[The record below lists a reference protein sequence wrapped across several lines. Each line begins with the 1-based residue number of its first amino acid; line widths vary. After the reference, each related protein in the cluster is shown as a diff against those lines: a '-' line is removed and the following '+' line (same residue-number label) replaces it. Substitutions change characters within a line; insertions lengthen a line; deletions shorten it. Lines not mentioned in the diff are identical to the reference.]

1 MFKAPKAG
9 GPPHPVVKATPS
21 DEFSSFES
29 GRHSPP
35 PVELKEEE
43 YPLLWKSYFDE
54 ARDVP
59 LRVGTPQEAVF
70 HILIAGPENAE
81 STFFML
87 HGAGHSAM
95 TFALLARFM
104 VDHGNVRVVTF
115 DMRAHGYTTAKD
127 ESDLSTENLV
137 EDALA
142 VADSVFTPSSH
153 VIVLGH
159 SMGGSIAVRTA
170 LKASGHFKLSGIV
183 VVDIV
188 EGTALAALPS
198 MNRII
203 DSTPPCFADIPAA
216 VAYGMTSGSGAQ
228 TNAAARITLPARLRK
243 KDGMWVWRTD
253 LHATEPYWEGWFKG
267 LSDDFLRVPAPKF
280 LVLAGRD
287 TLDTPL
293 TIGQMQG
300 KFQIKF
306 LPDCGHLI
314 QEDAP
319 EDFGQA
325 LISYAQRYAKPLMLP
340 PHLSSGPVLAPF

>member
-1 MFKAPKAG
+1 MFKAPKPPESSHVAPKPAG
-9 GPPHPVVKATPS
+9 DG
-21 DEFSSFES
+21 DET
-29 GRHSPP
+29 GRRSPP
-35 PVELKEEE
+35 PEELKEED

-59 LRVGTPQEAVF
+59 LRVGTQQEATF
-70 HILIAGPENAE
+70 HILIAGPEDAE

-95 TFALLARFM
+95 TFALLAKFM
-104 VDHGNVRVVTF
+104 VTHGSARVVTF

-127 ESDLSTENLV
+127 ESDLSWENLV
-137 EDALA
+137 DDALA
-142 VADSVFTPSSH
+142 VADAVFTPSTH

-170 LKASGHFKLSGIV
+170 LKASGHFKLAGIV

-188 EGTALAALPS
+188 EGSAMAALPS

-203 DSTPPCFADIPAA
+203 DATPPCFPDLPAA
-216 VAYGMTSGSGAQ
+216 IAYGMTSGSGAQ
-228 TNAAARITLPARLRK
+228 SGAAARVTIPARLRK
-243 KDGMWVWRTD
+243 DHNMWVWRTD
-253 LHATEPYWEGWFKG
+253 LRASEPYWEGWFKG

-306 LPDCGHLI
+306 LPECGHLI

-319 EDFGQA
+319 EEFGQA
-325 LISYAQRYAKPLMLP
+325 LLAYGQRYAKPLMLP